1 MTLGVVWVSWW
12 ECGAIMREASL
23 AIPRLLSPLQVYVG
37 VAVFFTSFLVL
48 LRYKL
53 EFSAWVR

>member
-1 MTLGVVWVSWW
+1 MGVVVGVWGNYERS
-12 ECGAIMREASL
+12 EPDDAGMS
-23 AIPRLLSPLQVYVG
+23 LLSPLQVYVG